1 MKLERIFFSIEQK
14 GAQSVKC
21 DMIKCL
27 SNLRKFSIF
36 KLIQTLKINNKIIDV
51 NKKPKDEK
59 LEC

>member
-1 MKLERIFFSIEQK
+1 
-14 GAQSVKC
+14 
-21 DMIKCL
+21 MIKCL